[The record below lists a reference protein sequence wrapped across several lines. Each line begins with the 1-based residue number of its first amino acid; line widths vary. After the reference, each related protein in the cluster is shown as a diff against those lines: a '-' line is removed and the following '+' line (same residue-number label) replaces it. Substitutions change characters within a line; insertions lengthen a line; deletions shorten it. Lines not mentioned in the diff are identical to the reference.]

1 MQAMMETK
9 LPRDNP
15 SKPQDAPSVYLLAC
29 SHAKAAAQLA
39 DLLETLNLCV
49 QEEVCDENKV
59 PPANG
64 NIVNLM
70 HSTADDLHRALR
82 LAYAL
87 GNKLGVEEIRK
98 PVANGPA
105 ACSESAYQTR
115 PHRRAGT
122 TS

>member
-1 MQAMMETK
+1 MQAMMETT

-15 SKPQDAPSVYLLAC
+15 SKSQDAPSVYLLAC
-29 SHAKAAAQLA
+29 EHAKAAAQLA
-39 DLLETLNLCV
+39 DLLETLNSCV
-49 QEEVCDENKV
+49 QEEVCDKNTM
-59 PPANG
+59 PRANG

-70 HSTADDLHRALR
+70 HGTADDLHRALR

-105 ACSESAYQTR
+105 DRSEFAHQTR
-115 PHRRAGT
+115 PCR
-122 TS
+122 